1 MCYIAET
8 IFYVKDHKCISD
20 HDDGS
25 ALVGITDYAQENL
38 DDITFVEFSTVGE
51 SFSQIDTFGL
61 NESVKAASDLFIP
74 LDAKVIEINEY
85 VEAEPRLLNSDPY
98 EKGWLHEIRIYN
110 TIQVDCLLRVE
121 AYSQLV

>member
-1 MCYIAET
+1 LPP
-8 IFYVKDHKCISD
+8 DS
-20 HDDGS
+20 
-25 ALVGITDYAQENL
+25 
-38 DDITFVEFSTVGE
+38 
-51 SFSQIDTFGL
+51 
-61 NESVKAASDLFIP
+61 
-74 LDAKVIEINEY
+74 KVIEIKGD